1 MVQKREG
8 ITVGAKPVN
17 KEKGLESSTQMRG
30 LALNVNENS
39 SSIVTREKADRYRP
53 RCFIAW

>member
-1 MVQKREG
+1 M
-8 ITVGAKPVN
+8 GAKLVS

-39 SSIVTREKADRYRP
+39 SSIVTGEKADRYRP
-53 RCFIAW
+53 R

>member
-1 MVQKREG
+1 MMQKREG
-8 ITVGAKPVN
+8 VTVGAKPVN
-17 KEKGLESSTQMRG
+17 KEKGLEFITQMRG

-39 SSIVTREKADRYRP
+39 SSIVTREKADRYRH

>member
-1 MVQKREG
+1 MS
-8 ITVGAKPVN
+8 

-39 SSIVTREKADRYRP
+39 SSIVTGEKADRYRP
-53 RCFIAW
+53 R